1 MSQAM
6 TAELDAAKAMLIA
19 IFERI
24 SRREP
29 ALLKKLLQAKGE
41 NFSLSDRRW
50 SFTLPALYCFLR
62 KETQEIRCIEYEQ
75 FRRLLLTSPL
85 NRHLAVYGARIV
97 IARNERKVDR
107 SIYALEWL
115 DTSNTEID
123 SVDER

>member
-1 MSQAM
+1 M
-6 TAELDAAKAMLIA
+6 TTELDAAKAMLIA

-24 SRREP
+24 SRRET

-41 NFSLSDRRW
+41 NFSLSDTRW
-50 SFTLPALYCFLR
+50 CFTLPALYRFLR

-85 NRHLAVYGARIV
+85 NRRLAVYGARIV

>member
-1 MSQAM
+1 
-6 TAELDAAKAMLIA
+6 
-19 IFERI
+19 
-24 SRREP
+24 
-29 ALLKKLLQAKGE
+29 
-41 NFSLSDRRW
+41 
-50 SFTLPALYCFLR
+50 
-62 KETQEIRCIEYEQ
+62 
-75 FRRLLLTSPL
+75 LLTSPL